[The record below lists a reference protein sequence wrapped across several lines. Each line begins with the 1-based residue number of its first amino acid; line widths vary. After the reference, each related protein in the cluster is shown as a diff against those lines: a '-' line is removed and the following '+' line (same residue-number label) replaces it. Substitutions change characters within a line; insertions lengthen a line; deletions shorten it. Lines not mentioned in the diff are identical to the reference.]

1 LACAAYVSEKWRIK
15 GKSPELKN
23 LLGNMDSIVDMLNRI
38 RNAQMVGH
46 PAVDIPFSNFKYEIA
61 KILEKQGFLH
71 KIEKKGRK
79 TRASIEITLKY
90 DDKRPVIEGLKR
102 VSKQVQR
109 IYSNKD
115 NIQKVKGGFGISIVS
130 TSKGL
135 MTDKEARKQNLGGE
149 IICEIW

>member
-1 LACAAYVSEKWRIK
+1 
-15 GKSPELKN
+15 
-23 LLGNMDSIVDMLNRI
+23 MDPIVDMLNRI

-46 PAVDIPFSNFKYEIA
+46 STVNIPFSIFKYEIA
-61 KILEKQGFLH
+61 KILEKQGFLD

-79 TRASIEITLKY
+79 INTSIEISLKY
-90 DDKRPVIEGLKR
+90 NDKIPAIEGLKR
-102 VSKQVQR
+102 VSKQGQR

-135 MTDKEARKQNLGGE
+135 MTDKDARKQNLGGE